1 MLSLVFSTAIFCIAW
16 ISWAPQRLRRLP
28 IRPARMP
35 SAVPLARTGP
45 VTAYPAAT
53 MLSWPIFSSTVIA
66 ARRFSI
72 LFIGEVLSW

>member
-1 MLSLVFSTAIFCIAW
+1 VDLLGSPKVEETADT
-16 ISWAPQRLRRLP
+16 P
-28 IRPARMP
+28 
-35 SAVPLARTGP
+35 
-45 VTAYPAAT
+45 T